1 MDSRFDP
8 TCYINKIILYQG
20 DLVTVDAVDDVLVYL
35 RKLESDGEVIE
46 ASLYWLERDTFSF
59 EEARIKAVNVM
70 NQTRYYDNIVKKE
83 MNNPVT

>member
-8 TCYINKIILYQG
+8 NRYLNKIILYQG
-20 DLVTVDAVDDVLVYL
+20 DLVTVDAVDDAIVYF

-59 EEARIKAVNVM
+59 EQARREAVNVM
-70 NQTRYYDNIVKKE
+70 NQTRYYDNIIKKE
-83 MNNPVT
+83 PNNTLL